1 MVRFKNRYVLCR
13 MRFPDAPHAT
23 ETTTTTTTTKESLF
37 AACAHQ
43 MELQF
48 GRLGATRM
56 RRSTV
61 VKYYD
66 AKYSNVFVVRCARKD
81 VGKMKLCVTNISNVE
96 KKSCQVRV
104 VGVHGKL
111 GSAKEN
117 ALEHIGRLAVED
129 DDDDDDDEETREEK
143 KRKVRRK
150 VEKAIEA
157 MTS

>member
-1 MVRFKNRYVLCR
+1 
-13 MRFPDAPHAT
+13 MRFPDAPHAA
-23 ETTTTTTTTKESLF
+23 ETTTTTTTKESIF

-81 VGKMKLCVTNISNVE
+81 VGKMKLCVTNISSVE

-111 GSAKEN
+111 GSAKAN
-117 ALEHIGRLAVED
+117 ALEHIGRLAVE
-129 DDDDDDDEETREEK
+129 DDDDDDEETREEK

-150 VEKAIEA
+150 VEKAIKA

>member
-13 MRFPDAPHAT
+13 IRFSDAQHAT
-23 ETTTTTTTTKESLF
+23 ETTTTTKENLF

-81 VGKMKLCVTNISNVE
+81 VGKMKSSPTWSKDSRQFSATSRSRQRAASTCSSLHFM
-96 KKSCQVRV
+96 KK
-104 VGVHGKL
+104 
-111 GSAKEN
+111 
-117 ALEHIGRLAVED
+117 
-129 DDDDDDDEETREEK
+129 TPK
-143 KRKVRRK
+143 K
-150 VEKAIEA
+150 
-157 MTS
+157 T

>member
-1 MVRFKNRYVLCR
+1 
-13 MRFPDAPHAT
+13 
-23 ETTTTTTTTKESLF
+23 
-37 AACAHQ
+37 

-129 DDDDDDDEETREEK
+129 DDDDDEETREEK

>member
-13 MRFPDAPHAT
+13 IRFPDAQHAT
-23 ETTTTTTTTKESLF
+23 ETTTTTTKENLF

-81 VGKMKLCVTNISNVE
+81 VGKMKLCVTNI
-96 KKSCQVRV
+96 
-104 VGVHGKL
+104 
-111 GSAKEN
+111 
-117 ALEHIGRLAVED
+117 
-129 DDDDDDDEETREEK
+129 
-143 KRKVRRK
+143 
-150 VEKAIEA
+150 
-157 MTS
+157 

>member
-1 MVRFKNRYVLCR
+1 MHSDYSHL
-13 MRFPDAPHAT
+13 A
-23 ETTTTTTTTKESLF
+23 
-37 AACAHQ
+37 
-43 MELQF
+43 
-48 GRLGATRM
+48 RL
-56 RRSTV
+56 
-61 VKYYD
+61 
-66 AKYSNVFVVRCARKD
+66 
-81 VGKMKLCVTNISNVE
+81 
-96 KKSCQVRV
+96 SCQVRV

-129 DDDDDDDEETREEK
+129 DDDDDDEETREEK

>member
-23 ETTTTTTTTKESLF
+23 ETTTTTKENLF

-129 DDDDDDDEETREEK
+129 DDDDDDEETREEK

-150 VEKAIEA
+150 VEKAIKA